1 MLFIFDMGG
10 VVTNTAN
17 LAERISK
24 ELNISKETFQNIS
37 GMDIDSKDSLF
48 ARLSNGQISAKTFW
62 EEFSKKSG
70 CKILTDYWHVFF
82 HADYIQGT
90 VDIINSL
97 KKKNRV
103 VCGTNTIESHYLNH
117 LERGDYSIFDQT
129 YASNILGY
137 SKPDLAFWKII
148 LLSENVKPEEAFFI
162 DDRIDNCEAAKSLG
176 INTHH
181 FVSPELLRKDVEKYF

>member
-1 MLFIFDMGG
+1 MLF
-10 VVTNTAN
+10 
-17 LAERISK
+17 RS
-24 ELNISKETFQNIS
+24 
-37 GMDIDSKDSLF
+37 
-48 ARLSNGQISAKTFW
+48 
-62 EEFSKKSG
+62 
-70 CKILTDYWHVFF
+70 WHVFF
-82 HADYIQGT
+82 HADFIQGT